1 MSTSNDQKLEQ
12 AYRFIQDERL
22 EEAVAI
28 LRPVVAAEPDNADA
42 WWLMANA
49 VSDPEEAR
57 EALQRV
63 LAINSSHAEARN
75 LLDRL
80 NELYPPLPEAAYS
93 SFEFGESADFD
104 NLFGDTDAQAAVP
117 PPSIP
122 PEMPAARREEPRIG
136 RLSAETEGS
145 TPALDL
151 DDLFGEGEP
160 PFAEDEELPSFEGEP
175 DFLSGAAEE
184 RPRRRSSR
192 RTLVA
197 LAVVLVLIGVL
208 TVILIVSQQPP
219 AGPPSDQIAL
229 EAQVT
234 MVPNP
239 TASDTV
245 QVVLDSAQSAANAQT
260 QLLGGPATA
269 QLEERGL
276 GATLVIRVCRPAG
289 TDLSRAMALAMETV
303 ARYSVAVQ
311 DEIAAVGADLVNCDR
326 QDVLMSAAAPMDRVV
341 AFANGSLS
349 ADDFRASWQWS
360 P

>member
-1 MSTSNDQKLEQ
+1 MSASNDQKLEQ
-12 AYRFIQDERL
+12 AYRLIQDERL

-63 LAINSSHAEARN
+63 LAANPNHVEARS

-93 SFEFGESADFD
+93 SFEFGESTDFD
-104 NLFGDTDAQAAVP
+104 NLFGDTDAQTTVP
-117 PPSIP
+117 PPSTP
-122 PEMPAARREEPRIG
+122 PEMPAIQREEPRIG
-136 RLSAETEGS
+136 RLSTETEGT
-145 TPALDL
+145 TPALNL

-160 PFAEDEELPSFEGEP
+160 SLAGDEELPSFEGEP
-175 DFLSGAAEE
+175 DFLSGAVEE

-192 RTLVA
+192 RTLLA
-197 LAVVLVLIGVL
+197 LTVVLVIIGVL
-208 TVILIVSQQPP
+208 VVILILGQQPP
-219 AGPPSDQIAL
+219 ADQVAL
-229 EAQVT
+229 EVQVT

-239 TASDTV
+239 TVSDTV

-260 QLLGGPATA
+260 HLLGGPATA
-269 QLEERGL
+269 RLEERGF

-289 TDLSRAMALAMETV
+289 TDLPRAMVFAMETAARFGV
-303 ARYSVAVQ
+303 AAQ